1 MNYLNT
7 LLFGLY
13 PYIAL
18 FICFIASWI
27 RYDREQYTWKA
38 SSSQLLEGKQLK
50 PVAVYFT
57 WVSSPSYSVTL
68 LDC

>member
-13 PYIAL
+13 PYLAL
-18 FICFIASWI
+18 IICFIASWI

-38 SSSQLLEGKQLK
+38 SSSQLLEGKHHK
-50 PVAVYFT
+50 
-57 WVSSPSYSVTL
+57 
-68 LDC
+68 